1 MSDLADHAFR
11 RRLLQAL
18 IVVSREAG
26 EAIMPFHRTGAEV
39 IRKADD
45 SPVTA
50 ADHAA
55 EAIILKALARLA
67 PGIPVVAEEE
77 AAAGRAPEVKDTF
90 FLVDPL
96 DGTRDFIRGGK
107 EFTVN
112 IGLVEDLKPTL
123 GVIYA
128 PAFDRLYAGDAT
140 TGEAVMQEAAAPLRP
155 IHTRQAPDD
164 LTVLLSST
172 RTSAGTE
179 RYLALIPVGE
189 RVRLGSSL
197 KFGVMAAG
205 GADFYPRPLPTMEWD
220 TCAGEAILRA
230 AGGRV
235 LDIHGRDLPYGKPGF
250 LNPGFVAT
258 TAYDPPPLAAFMN

>member
-1 MSDLADHAFR
+1 MSDLADPQFR
-11 RRLLQAL
+11 RRLLEAL

-26 EAIMPFHRTGAEV
+26 AAIMPFHRKGAEV
-39 IRKADD
+39 KRKSDD

-55 EAIILKALARLA
+55 EAVILEALARLV
-67 PGIPVVAEEE
+67 PGVPVVAEEE
-77 AAAGRAPEVKDTF
+77 AAAGRAPKVKDTF

-96 DGTRDFIRGGK
+96 DGTRDFIGGGK

-112 IGLVEDLKPTL
+112 IGLVEGLRPTL

-128 PAFDRLYAGDAT
+128 PAFDRLYAGDAAVGVALRQT
-140 TGEAVMQEAAAPLRP
+140 RDEAPQPMAVRPVPEA
-155 IHTRQAPDD
+155 

-179 RYLALIPVGE
+179 RYLSLIPVGE

-197 KFGVMAAG
+197 KFGVLAAG
-205 GADFYPRPLPTMEWD
+205 EADFYPRPLPTMEWD

-235 LDIHGRDLPYGKPGF
+235 LDIHGNDLAYGKPDF
-250 LNPGFVAT
+250 LNPGFIAT
-258 TAYDPPPLAAFMN
+258 TGFAPPPLAPFMG